1 MKQTLLTIICCLLFA
16 GVRAQASEPAPQE
29 PRPQTKSAAGSAADS
44 AGEQAAGP
52 VLHLEETVW
61 NFGDVPRKGGDVSH
75 DFVFRNEG
83 TAPLVVL
90 RVITSCSCVKASFPK
105 RPVAPGGEGVIR
117 ITYQPHKSE
126 PGTFNKVIRILT
138 NVSDDDILTVQ
149 GCSIEGGARTKAGN
163 GRAGEKYE

>member
-1 MKQTLLTIICCLLFA
+1 MKPTLLILICCLLCA
-16 GVRAQASEPAPQE
+16 GVRAQDDRRPSAPVSAGNPAAP
-29 PRPQTKSAAGSAADS
+29 AAGEAPAAEG
-44 AGEQAAGP
+44 A

-61 NFGDVPRKGGDVSH
+61 NFGDVPRKGDDVSH

-117 ITYQPHKSE
+117 IIYQPHKSE
-126 PGTFNKVIRILT
+126 PGTFHKVIRIQS
-138 NVSDDDILTVQ
+138 NAEAGDDLLVVQ
-149 GCSIEGGARTKAGN
+149 GCAIEQQPRTKVRDGKVKV
-163 GRAGEKYE
+163 KYK